1 MTGPLIA
8 LAVALLVRL
17 GLLCRAAPADS
28 LDVRPVPR
36 PVQPALVAA
45 PAISLGL
52 PGNWT
57 PMTGSEP

>member
-1 MTGPLIA
+1 VTARLLA

-17 GLLCRAAPADS
+17 GLLRCPVATAPA
-28 LDVRPVPR
+28 VPPPPAACPVAR
-36 PVQPALVAA
+36 CVQLLAL
-45 PAISLGL
+45 SLGL